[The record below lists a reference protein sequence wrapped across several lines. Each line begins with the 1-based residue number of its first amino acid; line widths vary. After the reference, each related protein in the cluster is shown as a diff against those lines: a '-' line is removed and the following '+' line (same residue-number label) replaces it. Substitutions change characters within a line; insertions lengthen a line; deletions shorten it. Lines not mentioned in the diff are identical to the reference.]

1 MILVPR
7 GQSYTLAVY
16 LPARA
21 DATPTATV
29 YGPEGGAQQT
39 PSVTLD
45 TVATTLSGSAS
56 AGATSVTVASATGIT
71 AGRRYLLAGGEDAG
85 GETVTVRAVS
95 SNTVTL
101 VRPLR
106 WAAASGASFVGHRIT
121 MALTSLSTADRHYRA
136 EVTWAVSTVAQP
148 PFVVPFDVVRYWP
161 RSGLTAED
169 LRDLDP
175 LFSKRLPA
183 GTWIPAVIDRAWDQ
197 ILARVASKVAPGA
210 LVGALDLTVPHGYL
224 VRALLL
230 ETAGPDAA
238 QERELLF
245 ARYGAELDSALAATA
260 IDDDQDGAVEPHE
273 GWYRSIPVLRG

>member
-1 MILVPR
+1 MRLVPR
-7 GQSYTLAVY
+7 SQSYSLAVY

-29 YGPEGGAQQT
+29 YSPNGGSDQT

-45 TVATTLSGSAS
+45 TVATTLSGAAS
-56 AGATSVTVASATGIT
+56 AGATSVTVTSATGIV

-95 SNTVTL
+95 STLVTL

-106 WAAASGASFVGHRIT
+106 WAAASGASFVGHRVT
-121 MALTSLSTADRHYRA
+121 LSLSAIASEARHYRA
-136 EVTWAVSTVAQP
+136 EIAWAVSAVTQP

-161 RSGLTAED
+161 RTGLTAED

-175 LFSKRLPA
+175 LFNKRLPA

-197 ILARVASKVAPGA
+197 LLARVASKVDPGA

-230 ETAGPDAA
+230 ETAGPEAA

-245 ARYGAELDSALAATA
+245 ARYSTELDSALAAAA

-273 GWYRSIPVLRG
+273 GWYRSIPVSRG